1 MAECALRLGEE
12 PDKGT
17 LSCAKAIEVKLLR
30 RYQVEGEDL
39 QEVREFVLLKPFPNC
54 RLAQYE
60 LLLNFVHSSG
70 IFWNFL
76 TRSCLSTGL
85 SNLKK
90 YEASKSMIF
99 RILIPSHR
107 RRPVRL
113 S

>member
-1 MAECALRLGEE
+1 MAECGLRLGEE

-60 LLLNFVHSSG
+60 LLQILCTAQEFMKFSDSLLSLNGTV
-70 IFWNFL
+70 
-76 TRSCLSTGL
+76 
-85 SNLKK
+85 
-90 YEASKSMIF
+90 
-99 RILIPSHR
+99 
-107 RRPVRL
+107 
-113 S
+113 